1 MFRVFRVRVFR
12 PIRVIR
18 VVSSETVISSVSLW
32 NRAFDSPPDWQ
43 AFAIALLPSLL
54 LAWLASRLV
63 RRLTSRVLEGIVG
76 DTIAPT
82 SPLVRGPLRF
92 VAVVAFLLALGIIL
106 VPAFEIVE
114 LRPRTGI
121 TLRTLATWGFDSG
134 LRILLIGGLAYALI
148 RAVTLLV
155 ARFEHEVNRG
165 TSLDALERAKRGRT
179 LGSMIRNVACVT
191 IGGVATLMILNELGA
206 NIGPVL
212 AGAGIVGLAVGF
224 GAQTLVRD
232 IISGFF
238 LILEDQVRV
247 GDVAAINGQGG
258 FVEAINLRTIV
269 LRDFDGTVH
278 TFPNGGITTLA
289 NRSKDFSYYVIDL
302 AIPYQEDPDQ
312 VIALLQEV
320 GAELQ
325 KDDQFGPLI
334 LAPVEVVGVDN
345 FGDWAVTVKLRIKTM
360 PLKQWEVGRELR
372 KRILKA
378 LDAHGIEHPFPAP
391 ASVASQL
398 EARRMKAV
406 GPEGQ

>member
-1 MFRVFRVRVFR
+1 M
-12 PIRVIR
+12 IA
-18 VVSSETVISSVSLW
+18 SVSLW
-32 NRAFDSPPDWQ
+32 NRAFDSPTDWQ
-43 AFAIALLPSLL
+43 AFALALIPSLL
-54 LAWLASRLV
+54 IAWLVSRLV
-63 RRLTSRVLEGIVG
+63 GRLAARVLKSIVG
-76 DTIAPT
+76 DTIVHT
-82 SPLVRGPLRF
+82 SPLISGPLRL
-92 VAVVAFLLALGIIL
+92 VGALAFLLSLAIVL
-106 VPAFEIVE
+106 VPAFEVVE

-121 TLRTLATWGFDSG
+121 RLRTLVTWGFGSG
-134 LRILLIGGLAYALI
+134 LRIVLIGGLAYALI

-165 TSLDALERAKRGRT
+165 TTLDALERAKRGRT

-191 IGGVATLMILNELGA
+191 IGSVATLMILNELGA

-289 NRSKDFSYYVIDL
+289 NRSKDFSFYVIDL
-302 AIPYQEDPDQ
+302 AIPYHEDPDG
-312 VIALLQEV
+312 VIALIHEV

-334 LAPVEVVGVDN
+334 LAPVEVVGVDG
-345 FGDWAVTVKLRIKTM
+345 FTDWAVMLKLRIKTM

-372 KRILKA
+372 KRILKT
-378 LDAHGIEHPFPAP
+378 LSAHGIEHPFPAP

-398 EARRMKAV
+398 ESRRTRAV

>member
-1 MFRVFRVRVFR
+1 MHL
-12 PIRVIR
+12 
-18 VVSSETVISSVSLW
+18 VVLLSSGAVISSLSFW
-32 NRAFDSPPDWQ
+32 NRVFDSPPDWQ
-43 AFAIALLPSLL
+43 AVALALIPSLL
-54 LAWLASRLV
+54 VAWLVSRLARHLASR
-63 RRLTSRVLEGIVG
+63 VLNAIVG
-76 DTIAPT
+76 DTIAPA
-82 SPLVRGPLRF
+82 SPLIRGPLRF
-92 VAVVAFLLALGIIL
+92 ITATAFLLALAIVI
-106 VPAFEIVE
+106 VPALEIVG

-121 TLRTLATWGFDSG
+121 KLQTLVTWGFGSG
-134 LRILLIGGLAYALI
+134 LRILLLGGLAYALI

-155 ARFEHEVNRG
+155 ARFEHEINRG
-165 TSLDALERAKRGRT
+165 TSLDALERARRGRT
-179 LGSMIRNVACVT
+179 LGSMIRNVACVLV
-191 IGGVATLMILNELGA
+191 GGIAVLMILNELGV

-269 LRDFDGTVH
+269 IRDFDGTVH

-289 NRSKDFSYYVIDL
+289 NRSKDYSYYVVDL

-312 VIALLQEV
+312 VIALLQDV

-325 KDDQFGPLI
+325 RDDQFGPLI
-334 LAPVEVVGVDN
+334 LAPIEVVGVDA

-360 PLKQWEVGRELR
+360 PLRQWEVGRELR
-372 KRILKA
+372 KRILKTLSA
-378 LDAHGIEHPFPAP
+378 AGIEHPFPAP

>member
-1 MFRVFRVRVFR
+1 
-12 PIRVIR
+12 VIA
-18 VVSSETVISSVSLW
+18 SVSLW
-32 NRAFDSPPDWQ
+32 NRAFDSPVDWQ
-43 AFAIALLPSLL
+43 AFALALIPSLL
-54 LAWLASRLV
+54 IAWLVSRLV
-63 RRLTSRVLEGIVG
+63 RRLASRVLKIIVG
-76 DTIAPT
+76 DTLAHT
-82 SPLVRGPLRF
+82 SPLISGPLRLLG
-92 VAVVAFLLALGIIL
+92 AVAFLLSLAIVL

-121 TLRTLATWGFDSG
+121 RLRTLVTWGFGSG

-191 IGGVATLMILNELGA
+191 IGSVATLMILNELGA

-258 FVEAINLRTIV
+258 YVEAINLRTIV

-289 NRSKDFSYYVIDL
+289 NRSKDFSFYVIDL
-302 AIPYQEDPDQ
+302 AIPYHEDPDE
-312 VIALLQEV
+312 VIALMQEV

-345 FGDWAVTVKLRIKTM
+345 FTDWAVMLKLRIKTM

-378 LDAHGIEHPFPAP
+378 LSAHGIEHPFPAP

-398 EARRMKAV
+398 ESRRHRAV
-406 GPEGQ
+406 DPEGQ

>member
-1 MFRVFRVRVFR
+1 
-12 PIRVIR
+12 
-18 VVSSETVISSVSLW
+18 VISSVSLW

-43 AFAIALLPSLL
+43 AFAIALLPCLL

-63 RRLTSRVLEGIVG
+63 RRLARRVLEGIVG
-76 DTIAPT
+76 DTIVPA
-82 SPLVRGPLRF
+82 SPLIRGPLRL
-92 VAVVAFLLALGIIL
+92 VAAMTFLLALGIVL
-106 VPAFEIVE
+106 VPAFEIME

-121 TLRTLATWGFDSG
+121 SLKTLATWGFGSG

-179 LGSMIRNVACVT
+179 LGTMIRNVACVT
-191 IGGVATLMILNELGA
+191 IGSVATLMILNELGA

-289 NRSKDFSYYVIDL
+289 NRSKDFSFYVIDL

-312 VIALLQEV
+312 VIGLLQET

-345 FGDWAVTVKLRIKTM
+345 FGDWAVTLKLRIKTM
-360 PLKQWEVGRELR
+360 PMKQWEVGRELR
-372 KRILKA
+372 KRILKT
-378 LDAHGIEHPFPAP
+378 LSAHGVEHPFPAP
-391 ASVASQL
+391 QSVASQL